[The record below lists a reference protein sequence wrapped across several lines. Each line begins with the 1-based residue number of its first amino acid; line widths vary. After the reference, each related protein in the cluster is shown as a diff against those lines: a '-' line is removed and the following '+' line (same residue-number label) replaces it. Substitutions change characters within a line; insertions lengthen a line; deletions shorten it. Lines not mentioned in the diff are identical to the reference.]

1 MLDAKI
7 STYASDVYSFAIVA
21 WEVLSREIPWA
32 TETHPRGIYI
42 RVFLKGLRP
51 EIPADAPA
59 DIADIIRTCWTGV
72 PDARP
77 KFADVLQGMKEN
89 GWNT

>member
-1 MLDAKI
+1 MLDAKR

-32 TETHPRGIYI
+32 TETHPRGICI
-42 RVFLKGLRP
+42 RVFIKGLRP
-51 EIPADAPA
+51 EILADAPA
-59 DIADIIRTCWTGV
+59 DIANIIRTCWTRV

-77 KFADVLQGMKEN
+77 KFADVL
-89 GWNT
+89 